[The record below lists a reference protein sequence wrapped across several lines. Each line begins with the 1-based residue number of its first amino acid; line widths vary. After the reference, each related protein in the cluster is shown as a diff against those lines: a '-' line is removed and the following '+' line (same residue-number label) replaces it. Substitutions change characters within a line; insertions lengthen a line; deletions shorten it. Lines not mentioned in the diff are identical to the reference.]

1 MSNTWHPTLVRCAAL
16 ALCAWAVT
24 ARADQAPV
32 VTFAPGVYITNWL
45 IAGTFPNKPR
55 EGDTNAVRPGFITD
69 FLQGIGGETQALF
82 ETTTTIPGRPWTLI
96 TNIVSPSSEIDL
108 DSLFGVPEQVVA
120 YALVTLDVADDETA
134 YLRIGSDDGVHAWL
148 DDTSVIEVDQE
159 RGYVADE
166 NWARVHL
173 RQGPHR
179 LLLKIEDF
187 FGAWKFSARFV
198 TRRTHRQLLAQT
210 ISDELMVDLLCPTAA
225 WQTVR
230 AQFSTAPALADFS
243 YHVNGAWIGG
253 ATTQAFIAKPGD
265 TVAVPEAFALLP
277 NCRLEARAEGLPGKE
292 PRVAMTIFAVP
303 LMSVLTNF
311 SAQAAQLMQTL
322 AATSSTARLAA
333 KHEGLLRYYFALA
346 NSASN
351 VERCSTDV
359 PAQKLLTEI
368 ERILERLQHGQ
379 DYFANQRRTFM
390 AAYVS
395 PDDGSGQ
402 PFMVDLPPLYDPR
415 LPAPLVVFLHDT
427 DEDFS
432 TLFPRQEKGPTYIA
446 VRTHG
451 RGRRGGYVGLAAR
464 DVLQVIEYMTNF
476 YAVDPDRV
484 YVIGNGMGGYG
495 VWHLSVLWPQLFA
508 ACVPLNG
515 YSADLTLANVRNLP
529 LWIMHGEKDLV
540 VPVEFSRAA
549 AAYLMARAYPTLYTE
564 LRDVGYRLQSSAENL
579 RVFDWLVNQRR
590 EPAPPDVVLQSVY
603 RNSAQAYWLHSRGR
617 VNPRQPATAQARF
630 FSANDLVMFLDN
642 VALAEVTLPAR
653 YVDAASLLSVIVNG
667 QTHEVAAPLPTNI
680 YIVHASNGYTVA
692 RAAPADDDAV
702 RAYRSGSWQ
711 SLYEGEPLLV
721 VYGTGGDPRGVSNM
735 LACAQALAHWSFVAR
750 AARYGTCAV
759 KADVDVTDTD
769 VTRCNLILL
778 GGVTENKVVANYGSQ
793 LITKLSTQDVLING
807 VAESLSSNGLWLC
820 QYNPAA
826 PQRLLWIWASS
837 EPAFFDAQAAW
848 LQDWFYPAD
857 DPPDLLLLRVGSA
870 RYLRAAHFTANW
882 VCDQGECNSTP
893 IRRMRRPRE
902 FLTRTCGQALQ
913 KVTGSDFAWLPDAVT
928 SNTAGMLDMRAAEA
942 ATLLIKGQTV
952 IVCELYGS
960 DLLSLRDPA
969 SAAPLVG
976 GGRLYPTPLDVI
988 SNAVYRV
995 AVMPRALRSLA
1006 DAAKGRTLRASYHE
1020 APARDTLRLLLEE
1033 ALVPLQPE

>member
-1 MSNTWHPTLVRCAAL
+1 MSNRRYTTAACRTAL
-16 ALCAWAVT
+16 LLCAWAVT
-24 ARADQAPV
+24 ASADLAPV
-32 VTFAPGVYITNWL
+32 VTFTPGAYITNWL
-45 IAGTFPNKPR
+45 LVGTFPNKPR
-55 EGDTNAVRPGFITD
+55 EGDTNMLRLGFVTD
-69 FLQGIGGETQALF
+69 YLQGIGGESHAVF
-82 ETTTTIPGRPWTLI
+82 TTTMTIPGRPWVLV
-96 TNIVSPSSEIDL
+96 TNIVSTSGEIDL
-108 DSLFGVPEQVVA
+108 DSLFGMPEQVVA
-120 YALVTLDVADDETA
+120 YAAATLDVPADETA
-134 YLRIGSDDGVHAWL
+134 YLRVGSDDGVRAWL
-148 DDTSVIEVDQE
+148 DGTPVLAVNQE
-159 RGYVADE
+159 RGYVPDE
-166 NWARVHL
+166 SWTRVRL
-173 RQGPHR
+173 SKGPHR
-179 LLLKIEDF
+179 LLIKAEDV

-198 TRRTHRQLLAQT
+198 TRRTHRQLLART
-210 ISDELMVDLLCPTAA
+210 ISEELVVDLLCATAA

-230 AQFSTAPALADFS
+230 VQFSTAPSLTDFT
-243 YHVNGAWIGG
+243 YHINGAWIAG
-253 ATTQAFIAKPGD
+253 AVTQAFIAKPSA

-277 NCRLEARAEGLPGKE
+277 SCRLEARTEGLPGTE
-292 PRVAMTIFAVP
+292 PRVAMTIYAVP
-303 LMSVLTNF
+303 LMTVLTNF
-311 SAQAAQLMQTL
+311 SAQAAQIMHIL

-333 KHEGLLRYYFALA
+333 KHAGLLRYYFDLA

-351 VERCSTDV
+351 VDRCSTDV

-368 ERILERLQHGQ
+368 ERILERLQGGQ
-379 DYFANQRRTFM
+379 DYFADQRRAFL

-402 PFMVDLPPLYDPR
+402 PFMVDLPPLYNPSQ
-415 LPAPLVVFLHDT
+415 PAPLVVFLHDT

-451 RGRRGGYVGLAAR
+451 RGRMGGYVGLAAR

-484 YVIGNGMGGYG
+484 YLVGNGMGGYG

-564 LRDVGYRLQSSAENL
+564 LPDVGYRLQSSAENL

-603 RNSAQAYWLHSRGR
+603 RNDAQAYWLRSHGR
-617 VNPRQPATAQARF
+617 IDPRQPATAQARF
-630 FSANDLVMFLDN
+630 FSANDLILFLDN
-642 VALAEVTLPAR
+642 VALAEVALPAR
-653 YVDAASLLSVIVNG
+653 YVDAASLLSVVVNG
-667 QTHEVAAPLPTNI
+667 RTHEVAAPLPTNI
-680 YIVHASNGYTVA
+680 FIVHASNGYSVVRT
-692 RAAPADDDAV
+692 APLRDDAV

-711 SLYEGEPLLV
+711 SLYDGEPLLV
-721 VYGTGGDPRGVSNM
+721 VYGTGGDPRCVTNM
-735 LACAQALAHWSFVAR
+735 LACARALAHWSFIAR
-750 AARYGTCAV
+750 PARYGTCAV
-759 KADVDVTDTD
+759 KADVDVTDAD
-769 VTRCNLILL
+769 VMRCNLILL
-778 GGVTENKVVANYGSQ
+778 GGVTENKVVANYGAQ
-793 LITKLSTQDVLING
+793 LITKLSAREVQING
-807 VAESLSSNGLWLC
+807 VAEPLTSNGLWLC

-826 PQRLLWIWASS
+826 PQRLLWIWASA

-857 DPPDLLLLRVGSA
+857 DPPDLLLLRVA
-870 RYLRAAHFTANW
+870 NAHYLRAVHFTAKW
-882 VCDQGECNSTP
+882 ACDQGECDSP
-893 IRRMRRPRE
+893 LIRRMRRPRE
-902 FLTRTCGQALQ
+902 FLTRACGQALQ
-913 KVTGSDFAWLPDAVT
+913 KTTGSDFAWLPDVMT

-942 ATLLIKGQTV
+942 TTLLIKGQTI
-952 IVCELYGS
+952 IVCDLYGN

-969 SAAPLVG
+969 SAAPLIG

-995 AVMPRALRSLA
+995 AVMPRALRSLS

-1020 APARDTLRLLLEE
+1020 APARDALRLLLEE
-1033 ALVPLQPE
+1033 ALAPLQPE